1 MSQKSRHFRE
11 AHCIWHQ
18 VMCYSML
25 ILIAVNLNICH
36 CDVNQDMRLTK
47 FDIIP
52 ILSDICSPKNLMP
65 QTSIKINRKV
75 NPTAIDI
82 LRGSEIYPNHPF
94 PSYLS
99 LNETVAATFSGLTDE
114 FIMCMDQ
121 LIEPNTNLGNDI
133 TGPNSVQN
141 KLSDMPLSSENLDN
155 EDINL
160 IDSYVNQT
168 NVMELQILLM
178 LKDFNLLSE
187 AVKTKA
193 DIHGDALDM
202 EDNQTT
208 QIGNR
213 KDNTF
218 LNSAITLYDTFISHY
233 NMTDDYIH
241 DKVRSNYSPQNYLQ
255 NNVENAN
262 GILFNQDSLFS
273 SRERYLK
280 INYVSI
286 FFY

>member
-1 MSQKSRHFRE
+1 
-11 AHCIWHQ
+11 
-18 VMCYSML
+18 
-25 ILIAVNLNICH
+25 
-36 CDVNQDMRLTK
+36 
-47 FDIIP
+47 
-52 ILSDICSPKNLMP
+52 
-65 QTSIKINRKV
+65 
-75 NPTAIDI
+75 
-82 LRGSEIYPNHPF
+82 
-94 PSYLS
+94 
-99 LNETVAATFSGLTDE
+99 
-114 FIMCMDQ
+114 MCMDQ

-133 TGPNSVQN
+133 TGPDSVQN

-155 EDINL
+155 EDIDLN
-160 IDSYVNQT
+160 DSYLNQT
-168 NVMELQILLM
+168 DVMELQILLM

-193 DIHGDALDM
+193 DIHGGALDV
-202 EDNQTT
+202 EDNQTP

-218 LNSAITLYDTFISHY
+218 LNSAITLYDTFISYY

-241 DKVRSNYSPQNYLQ
+241 DKVRLNYSQQNYSL
-255 NNVENAN
+255 NNVENGN

-280 INYVSI
+280 INYVSN